1 MSRQQLIRLAT
12 WALIVV
18 VAVALIYVIAAPR
31 LR

>member
-18 VAVALIYVIAAPR
+18 VAVALIYVIAAAR